1 MGQIHVIGAGLAGLS
16 CALRLAQAGQTVTVY
31 EAAGHAGGRCRSFFD
46 EKFGRL
52 IDNGNHLVMNA
63 NTQALAY
70 LESIGSRKHAY
81 RAAAGRVPLR
91 GSRYGGA
98 LDGTAE

>member
-1 MGQIHVIGAGLAGLS
+1 MGQVHVIGAGLAGLS

-46 EKFGRL
+46 EKFGCL
-52 IDNGNHLVMNA
+52 INNGNHLVMNA

-70 LESIGSRKHAY
+70 LDSIGSRNTLIGPPQ
-81 RAAAGRVPLR
+81 AAFPFR
-91 GSRYGGA
+91 GS
-98 LDGTAE
+98 